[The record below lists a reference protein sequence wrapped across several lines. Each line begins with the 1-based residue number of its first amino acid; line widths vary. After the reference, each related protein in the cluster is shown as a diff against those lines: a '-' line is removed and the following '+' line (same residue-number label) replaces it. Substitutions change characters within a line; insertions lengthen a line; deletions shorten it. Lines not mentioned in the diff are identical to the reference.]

1 MTPDRDVY
9 LEDLTVLNSDIR
21 SMMIR
26 PGPGILPRGVTAA
39 EVYALP
45 VFTIN
50 DMAGFRDEARRLID
64 LQRGAAPAPAP
75 AAPAVAAL
83 RRLVLLLGS

>member
-1 MTPDRDVY
+1 
-9 LEDLTVLNSDIR
+9 
-21 SMMIR
+21 MIR